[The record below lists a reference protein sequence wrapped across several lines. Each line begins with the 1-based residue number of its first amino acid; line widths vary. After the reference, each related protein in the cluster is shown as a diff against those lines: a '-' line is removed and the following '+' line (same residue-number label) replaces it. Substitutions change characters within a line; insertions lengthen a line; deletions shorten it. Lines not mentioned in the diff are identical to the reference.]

1 MKLKLVVINGP
12 NLDRLGVRNPEVYGK
27 ATLGDLEDMMSE
39 RARELGVEVTFRQS
53 NLEGEIIDFI
63 WNARDEKADGI
74 IINPGAYTHY
84 SIAIRDAIEGCEVPT
99 VEVHLSNIHAREE
112 FRHKS
117 YIAEVAVGQICGLG
131 ACGYLLALEFFA
143 KR

>member
-12 NLDRLGVRNPEVYGK
+12 NLDSLGVRNPEVYGK

-63 WNARDEKADGI
+63 WNDRDEKADGI
-74 IINPGAYTHY
+74 IINPVAYTH
-84 SIAIRDAIEGCEVPT
+84 
-99 VEVHLSNIHAREE
+99 
-112 FRHKS
+112 
-117 YIAEVAVGQICGLG
+117 
-131 ACGYLLALEFFA
+131 
-143 KR
+143 